1 MNFAVV
7 VGASLQSG
15 YALPACRPR
24 QRHTTTATG
33 RGSTYQAR
41 KPVQTK
47 PASSGRTGKLTDRR
61 MTRTDALRMVWRRA
75 AAGIA
80 TELGERKGVDH

>member
-1 MNFAVV
+1 
-7 VGASLQSG
+7 
-15 YALPACRPR
+15 
-24 QRHTTTATG
+24 
-33 RGSTYQAR
+33 
-41 KPVQTK
+41 
-47 PASSGRTGKLTDRR
+47 